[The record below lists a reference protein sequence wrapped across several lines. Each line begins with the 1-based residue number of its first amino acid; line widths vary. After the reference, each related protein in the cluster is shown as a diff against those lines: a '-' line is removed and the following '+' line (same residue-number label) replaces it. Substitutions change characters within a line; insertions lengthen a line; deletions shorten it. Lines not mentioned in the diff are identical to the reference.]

1 MRLDKWLSNLKYG
14 SRKQIEQ
21 AVKAGRVTVNQ
32 HPVSQASMLINPSR
46 DVVTFDGD
54 LVHFFPGLTLMMHKR
69 AGVVCAHH
77 DARFNTIFDDLPEPY
92 ARHDLHMAGRLDRD
106 VTGMMILSVDGTLIH
121 RIINPHKDVFKTYQV
136 ETAEPVTNLRRLHE
150 PLVLKD
156 GRGEPYT
163 IKPPQ
168 IVSSVGTTTVIKI
181 SEGKHH
187 QVKKMF
193 AALGHPVLKLTR
205 TAIGGL
211 LLDETL
217 SEGDVKRL
225 TEAEIAQIFT

>member
-32 HPVSQASMLINPSR
+32 QTVSHASMPIDPHR
-46 DVVTFDGD
+46 DVVTFDGEKIR
-54 LVHFFPGLTLMMHKR
+54 FYPNLTLMMHKR

-77 DARFNTIFDDLPEPY
+77 DAQFNTIFDDLPEQY

-106 VTGMMILSVDGTLIH
+106 VTGLMILSVDGTLIH
-121 RIINPHKDVFKTYQV
+121 KIISPRKDVYKTYLV
-136 ETAEPVTNLRRLHE
+136 ETAEPVSNITRLHA

-156 GRGEPYT
+156 GRGKPYT
-163 IKPPQ
+163 IKPPK
-168 IVSSVGTTTVIKI
+168 IISSTGTTTIIKI

-193 AALGHPVLKLTR
+193 AALGHPVQKLTR
-205 TAIGGL
+205 TAIGAL
-211 LLDETL
+211 TLDETL

-225 TEAEIAQIFT
+225 TDAEIAQIFT